1 MDGTHPRSSVDSVQ
15 LVNLAWLTI
24 EPEVNRQACSPW
36 GLPVEKAVDSLLKR
50 RLTIEPEVNRQA
62 CSPWEL
68 PVANVFAQ
76 KNLACRGTSHKK
88 NFGTMGMIASR
99 PQLIQQWEAN
109 PMDPGVIAHLES
121 SPGFQRCLV
130 QHIGEQHGYPY
141 ELTGTYWSN
150 VKPLIQGRLLIST
163 FHIIQRTFHNH
174 GAFADDEDPNHF
186 GYAMRDG
193 KWVAVRPLDQVDR
206 QCELWYHAAER
217 VRQGIYRPLDITDEQ
232 KIDAILDCKKA
243 YKKVGYLQNRV
254 TVLETELYTK
264 TRQLRLLERRVTEL
278 ERVVFQTDS
287 EEDEDENN
295 AEEVD
300 RTQPVE
306 QIPEGGE
313 LPTDDRDV

>member
-1 MDGTHPRSSVDSVQ
+1 MVKKSINKLFAPFLPR
-15 LVNLAWLTI
+15 
-24 EPEVNRQACSPW
+24 
-36 GLPVEKAVDSLLKR
+36 
-50 RLTIEPEVNRQA
+50 
-62 CSPWEL
+62 
-68 PVANVFAQ
+68 
-76 KNLACRGTSHKK
+76 
-88 NFGTMGMIASR
+88 
-99 PQLIQQWEAN
+99 N
-109 PMDPGVIAHLES
+109 PICV
-121 SPGFQRCLV
+121 
-130 QHIGEQHGYPY
+130 
-141 ELTGTYWSN
+141 
-150 VKPLIQGRLLIST
+150 
-163 FHIIQRTFHNH
+163 
-174 GAFADDEDPNHF
+174 
-186 GYAMRDG
+186 
-193 KWVAVRPLDQVDR
+193 QVDR